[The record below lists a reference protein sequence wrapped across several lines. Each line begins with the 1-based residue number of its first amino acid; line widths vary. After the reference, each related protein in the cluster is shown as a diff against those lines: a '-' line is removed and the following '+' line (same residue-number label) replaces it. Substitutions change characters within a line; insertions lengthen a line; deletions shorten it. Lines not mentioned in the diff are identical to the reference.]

1 MLQKLKIQAFMLSQ
15 EYSDIFIL
23 IVDFYQILFVMAL
36 VHFKGEIKRHFF
48 EKEDIALQKNNKN
61 VIKRKLKL
69 LNLLSL

>member
-23 IVDFYQILFVMAL
+23 IVDFYQILFVMAS
-36 VHFKGEIKRHFF
+36 VHFKEEIKRHFF

-69 LNLLSL
+69 LNLSL